1 MNSLNTKGNIM
12 NQQQRIDAVNLLV
25 DHAFQT
31 NPVLL
36 LGVCRVLGL
45 NMQFH
50 LFEEMGMAIFD
61 ILTEDIGIEVE
72 RATEDLGV
80 KDEYK

>member
-1 MNSLNTKGNIM
+1 MIT
-12 NQQQRIDAVNLLV
+12 QQQRIDAVNLLV

-36 LGVCRVLGL
+36 RGICRVLGL
-45 NMQFH
+45 NNMQFH

>member
-1 MNSLNTKGNIM
+1 MIT
-12 NQQQRIDAVNLLV
+12 QQQRIDAVNLLV

-36 LGVCRVLGL
+36 RGICRVLGL
-45 NMQFH
+45 NNMQFH

-61 ILTEDIGIEVE
+61 ILTEDIGYLPNV
-72 RATEDLGV
+72 TEDLGG
-80 KDEYK
+80 

>member
-1 MNSLNTKGNIM
+1 
-12 NQQQRIDAVNLLV
+12 
-25 DHAFQT
+25 
-31 NPVLL
+31 
-36 LGVCRVLGL
+36 
-45 NMQFH
+45 MQFH